1 MHMNRLEGKV
11 ALVAG
16 GSKGIGYAISTTFA
30 REGAAVAVVGSGL
43 TAAQKTAQEILDFG
57 GRAIAIG
64 TDLTSG
70 EGREAALE
78 QTLNA
83 FGKLDI
89 IVNNAGWGCKKPL
102 VETDEVSFDRS
113 IALNLKATYFMTQIA
128 AKQMIQQGHGGRII
142 NISSTG
148 ALQGERNSSIYAAT
162 KAGIMALS
170 RAAALELGPS
180 GITINCV
187 LPGFTRA
194 AHS

>member
-1 MHMNRLEGKV
+1 MNRLEGKV

-142 NISSTG
+142 NISSTRRPAGG
-148 ALQGERNSSIYAAT
+148 AELQHLCCHQGRNHGSLQSRSS
-162 KAGIMALS
+162 
-170 RAAALELGPS
+170 
-180 GITINCV
+180 
-187 LPGFTRA
+187 
-194 AHS
+194 